1 MRVAAILLCLFLS
14 SSETSGHL
22 NTGPDPLFTDTEVQS
37 LAAQQYQLT
46 LSSGK
51 ILDSASDID
60 AGMVQKA
67 GQRIFDAVKK
77 YYGPKKQASDLKN
90 YAWQVRLVDKKDI
103 NAFCLPGARI
113 VVGVGMLEWA
123 QNEGSLAV
131 VLAHEIAHILHGH
144 GEERLQ
150 TALKEMIGGKKLT
163 TLLTE
168 KPAIAKDIYMA
179 AYGAGNVALLPP
191 FSPEQEKEA
200 DKLGMILAGIGGYN
214 PREAIVFWERMDRW
228 SRTGRQPVLMS
239 AHRYDQGRQEQMLK
253 IVDDLVK
260 KYYHPPKP

>member
-1 MRVAAILLCLFLS
+1 MRVAAMLLYLFLCS
-14 SSETSGHL
+14 SGTSGHL
-22 NTGPDPLFTDTEVQS
+22 STGPDLLFTDMEIESIAV
-37 LAAQQYQLT
+37 QQYQLA
-46 LSSGK
+46 LSSGS

-77 YYGPKKQASDLKN
+77 QYGPKKQASELKN
-90 YAWQVRLVDKKDI
+90 YVWQIRLINKKDI

-131 VLAHEIAHILHGH
+131 VLAHEISHILLRH

-150 TALKEMIGGKKLT
+150 TALKDRLGGKKLS

-179 AYGAGNVALLPP
+179 AYGAGNVALLPS

-200 DKLGMILAGIGGYN
+200 DKMGMILAGMAGYN

-239 AHRYDQGRQEQMLK
+239 AHRYDQARQEQMLK

>member
-1 MRVAAILLCLFLS
+1 MTAMLLYLFLS
-14 SSETSGHL
+14 SSETSGHFA
-22 NTGPDPLFTDTEVQS
+22 TGPDQLFTDTEIQALAVQE
-37 LAAQQYQLT
+37 YQLA
-46 LSSGK
+46 LASGSL
-51 ILDSASDID
+51 LDSARD
-60 AGMVQKA
+60 ADAAMVQTA
-67 GQRIFDAVKK
+67 GQRIFEAVKK
-77 YYGPKKQASDLKN
+77 HYGPRKQASDLKN
-90 YAWQVRLVDKKDI
+90 YAWQVRLIDKKDI

-113 VVGVGMLEWA
+113 VVGTGMLDWA
-123 QNEGSLAV
+123 QNEGSIAV
-131 VLAHEIAHILHGH
+131 VLAHEIAHILLGH

-150 TALKEMIGGKKLT
+150 TALREMLNGKKLA

-191 FSPEQEKEA
+191 FSPEHEKEA
-200 DKLGMILAGIGGYN
+200 DKMGMILAGIAGYN

-239 AHRYDQGRQEQMLK
+239 AHRYDQARQEQMLK

-260 KYYHPPKP
+260 KYYSPPKS